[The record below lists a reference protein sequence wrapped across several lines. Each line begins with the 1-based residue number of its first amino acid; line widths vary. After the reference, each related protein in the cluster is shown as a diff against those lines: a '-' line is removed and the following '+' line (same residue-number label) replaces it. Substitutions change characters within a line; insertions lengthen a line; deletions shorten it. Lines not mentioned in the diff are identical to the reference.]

1 MTISSPISP
10 NNIGKDGGPKCEKLS
25 TNGAT
30 DCNSDFSTCKPLPSL
45 LSIIVFAFYWEKEEC
60 KTLPSNVTICK
71 NLIRCLSTLQV
82 NH

>member
-10 NNIGKDGGPKCEKLS
+10 NNIGKDGRSKCEKLS

-45 LSIIVFAFYWEKEEC
+45 LSIIVFAF
-60 KTLPSNVTICK
+60 
-71 NLIRCLSTLQV
+71 
-82 NH
+82 